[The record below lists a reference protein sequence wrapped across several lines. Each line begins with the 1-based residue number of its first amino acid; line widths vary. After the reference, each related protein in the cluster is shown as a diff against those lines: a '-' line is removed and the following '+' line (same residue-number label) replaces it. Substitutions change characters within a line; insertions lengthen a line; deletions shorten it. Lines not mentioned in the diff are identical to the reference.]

1 MERGILFP
9 KVNKTV
15 KESQKTF
22 CFADVQKSTLWDG
35 NEQREVNCQ
44 QAMELDA
51 LIQKI
56 ILQ

>member
-22 CFADVQKSTLWDG
+22 CFADVQKSALWDG
-35 NEQREVNCQ
+35 NEQSEVNCQ

>member
-9 KVNKTV
+9 KANKTI

-35 NEQREVNCQ
+35 KEQREINSR
-44 QAMELDA
+44 QAMELDE